1 VGNRVRCPPRAVRRG
16 RRSAARPGLLRAR
29 SLLTRRGE
37 LTAGRR
43 PAVQGCPAAGVP
55 EALVRVLRYRS
66 SERGTGS
73 RQQLVEDVRVEGPT
87 PRILEEVS
95 SEIDRVQL
103 ARGE

>member
-1 VGNRVRCPPRAVRRG
+1 M
-16 RRSAARPGLLRAR
+16 
-29 SLLTRRGE
+29 
-37 LTAGRR
+37 
-43 PAVQGCPAAGVP
+43 
-55 EALVRVLRYRS
+55 RVLRYRS